1 MDAYLWVTD
10 NVLNQI
16 KALDSRTFPGIQK
29 VQETKRAH
37 EIKKAQEIVDRIER
51 RVLYKMIGEKKVI
64 WEERSRSSVRYYCII
79 LHICVRRG
87 VSKSYFLF
95 NSYNNS
101 SMFIQWNF
109 LYSSKCTFVWYN
121 LFHVQNDPEYLQQLM
136 KEKLEV
142 DGIKQDSSFEI
153 KV

>member
-16 KALDSRTFPGIQK
+16 KALDSKTFPRIQK
-29 VQETKRAH
+29 AQEIKRAQ

-51 RVLYKMIGEKKVI
+51 RVLYKMICEKRVI
-64 WEERSRSSVRYYCII
+64 WGERSRSSVRYYCII
-79 LHICVRRG
+79 LHICVRKGRG
-87 VSKSYFLF
+87 VSQCLC
-95 NSYNNS
+95 S

-109 LYSSKCTFVWYN
+109 WYSSKCTFVWYN
-121 LFHVQNDPEYLQQLM
+121 LFHVQNDQEHLQQLM
-136 KEKLEV
+136 KDKLEV
-142 DGIKQDSSFEI
+142 DGITQDSSFEI

>member
-16 KALDSRTFPGIQK
+16 KALDSKTFPGIQK

-51 RVLYKMIGEKKVI
+51 RVLYKMIGEKRVI

-79 LHICVRRG
+79 LHISVRRG
-87 VSKSYFLF
+87 SPKVIFYLIPIIILQCLYNEIFYTLQNVHLFDITYFMYRTIR
-95 NSYNNS
+95 NIYNNWWKRNLR
-101 SMFIQWNF
+101 SM
-109 LYSSKCTFVWYN
+109 
-121 LFHVQNDPEYLQQLM
+121 E
-136 KEKLEV
+136 
-142 DGIKQDSSFEI
+142 
-153 KV
+153 